1 MSPKTCN
8 LFVIY
13 TTENSSGINSSEL
26 AEKSVVKQN
35 IAHLIILFYYFLN
48 SLGTFLVNFEA

>member
-35 IAHLIILFYYFLN
+35 IAHLIILFYFLN
-48 SLGTFLVNFEA
+48 SLGTFFS

>member
-26 AEKSVVKQN
+26 AEKSAVKQN

-48 SLGTFLVNFEA
+48 SLGTFFR